1 MLDIWDPQK
10 RYLFYLFTKKQIFKS
25 LAYWIGNLKL
35 TRSQDLLIKKTSN
48 LLLNGSLKDFH
59 RISKNSNKASI
70 KYFLNFQTLYNTTY
84 FVYTYIFKYNR
95 VHINTITLMY
105 AKNYWVDVVHSSPF
119 FFFFLNFIYV
129 YIYLFIYLW
138 EYIFVLVIKRTWFKC
153 FIFIF
158 GLSKIKETNNYLQF
172 DLSQWKSNSSL

>member
-10 RYLFYLFTKKQIFKS
+10 RYLFYLFTKKQFFKS

-48 LLLNGSLKDFH
+48 LLLNGSLKDFR
-59 RISKNSNKASI
+59 RISKDSNKASI

-84 FVYTYIFKYNR
+84 FVYTYIYKYNRVHINTTYIYKYNR

-105 AKNYWVDVVHSSPF
+105 PYNYWVDVVHSPPF
-119 FFFFLNFIYV
+119 FFFF
-129 YIYLFIYLW
+129 
-138 EYIFVLVIKRTWFKC
+138 
-153 FIFIF
+153 
-158 GLSKIKETNNYLQF
+158 
-172 DLSQWKSNSSL
+172 

>member
-1 MLDIWDPQK
+1 M
-10 RYLFYLFTKKQIFKS
+10 
-25 LAYWIGNLKL
+25 
-35 TRSQDLLIKKTSN
+35 LIKKPSN
-48 LLLNGSLKDFH
+48 LLLNGSLKDFR
-59 RISKNSNKASI
+59 RISKDSNKVSI
-70 KYFLNFQTLYNTTY
+70 KYFLNFQTLYITTY
-84 FVYTYIFKYNR
+84 FVYTYIYKYNR

-105 AKNYWVDVVHSSPF
+105 AENYWVDVVHSPLF
-119 FFFFLNFIYV
+119 FFFFNFIFYI

-172 DLSQWKSNSSL
+172 DLSRWKSNSSL

>member
-10 RYLFYLFTKKQIFKS
+10 HYLFYLFTKKQFFKS

-48 LLLNGSLKDFH
+48 LLLNGSLKDFR
-59 RISKNSNKASI
+59 RISKDSNKASI
-70 KYFLNFQTLYNTTY
+70 KYFLNFQTLYNTIY
-84 FVYTYIFKYNR
+84 FVYTYIYKYNR

-105 AKNYWVDVVHSSPF
+105 AKNYWVDVVHSP
-119 FFFFLNFIYV
+119 
-129 YIYLFIYLW
+129 LFIYLW

>member
-10 RYLFYLFTKKQIFKS
+10 HYLFYLFTKKQFFKS

-48 LLLNGSLKDFH
+48 LLLNGSLKDFR
-59 RISKNSNKASI
+59 RISKDSNKASI
-70 KYFLNFQTLYNTTY
+70 KYFLNFQTLYNTIY
-84 FVYTYIFKYNR
+84 FVYTYIYKYNR

-105 AKNYWVDVVHSSPF
+105 AKNYWVDVVHSPL
-119 FFFFLNFIYV
+119 FFFFLILLYVYIYI

-158 GLSKIKETNNYLQF
+158 GLSKIFFFFLEEWTVK
-172 DLSQWKSNSSL
+172 D